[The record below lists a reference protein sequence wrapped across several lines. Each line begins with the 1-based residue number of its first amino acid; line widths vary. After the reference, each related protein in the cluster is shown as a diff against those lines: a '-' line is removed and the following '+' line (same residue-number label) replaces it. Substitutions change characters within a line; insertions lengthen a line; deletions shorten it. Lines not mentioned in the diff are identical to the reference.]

1 MTNNKRQRAPRGMGS
16 ITQLPNGDY
25 KGITTTGY
33 AVTPHHQ
40 EDSKT
45 HKDLYRKDKE
55 GRKYKKTPLVYKY
68 KVSTFSNQHN
78 PHEALTGVFSIKET
92 MHDNIWYFLL
102 SDYYHA
108 TKILVTQGN

>member
-1 MTNNKRQRAPRGMGS
+1 MGS

-33 AVTPHHQ
+33 AVTPPITK
-40 EDSKT
+40 KT
-45 HKDLYRKDKE
+45 VRHTKTFTGKTRKE
-55 GRKYKKTPLVYKY
+55 GSTRNPLVYKY